1 MSQEL
6 NTCPDAASR
15 PTPPS
20 AETERANMISK
31 EIKQLEDYLCPKDML
46 GLKKKIK
53 QN

>member
-20 AETERANMISK
+20 GETERANMITK
-31 EIKQLEDYLCPKDML
+31 EAKQLEDYL
-46 GLKKKIK
+46 
-53 QN
+53 